1 MNIQKRS
8 SFALFASLAFI
19 VAGCSNVATYEVQ
32 LPPLI
37 PLSDL
42 DQYTPE
48 NPLEIDFWT
57 GFGGA
62 VSTHINIGIEA
73 FQALYPNIKVKHTS
87 KGGYDNLLKAINL
100 SITSRSYPQVAVG
113 YPDHFANYI
122 RSSIQYALDPFI
134 TNSEYGLNVNDF
146 IQDYMGENRSF
157 QFDDNNNPYTLG
169 LPFNKSTE
177 VMVVNQTFFNY
188 MATLDNTIVI
198 PETWAQV
205 RTVGE
210 KIIARMNT
218 TPDFDGEAGIFGK
231 QIYYSSST
239 QTYRIYKTTQVA
251 PVGFS
256 LILDFSA
263 VTPQDFRP
271 FSYDSM
277 SNFFITM
284 VRQWG
289 GTYTEMGEDITKGY
303 IRFNNQTTLNM
314 LNYFKALH
322 DDNVLGVPITF
333 GETSYNSV
341 PFKSNKS
348 VMTVSSSAGVFNNVP
363 SAGAFEVSINPIP
376 YQDASRKFVIS
387 QGTNMAL
394 LTNRNSH
401 KVLASWLFMR
411 YMTTHPG
418 NTIFSVG
425 ASYYPA
431 TVNGLN
437 SPYYQGYLA
446 SEDVGASD
454 KSKIDSAIVNNT
466 FYGNPSEA
474 WIKFVDPGF
483 VGSSDIRE
491 QVDSVFPVLF
501 YGRDGVT
508 LTTQEVLDYIQ
519 SNLVKYVEVT
529 Q

>member
-32 LPPLI
+32 LPSLI
-37 PLSDL
+37 PLSEL

-62 VSTHINIGIEA
+62 VSTHINVGIEA

-122 RSSIQYALDPFI
+122 RSSIQYALDPLI
-134 TNSEYGLNVNDF
+134 TSSEYGLNVNDF
-146 IQDYMGENRSF
+146 VQDYMGENRSF

-198 PETWAQV
+198 PQTWAQV

-218 TPDFDGEAGIFGK
+218 TPDFDGEEGIFGK

-239 QTYRIYKTTQVA
+239 QTYRIYKKTQLA
-251 PVGFS
+251 PAGFS
-256 LILDFSA
+256 LILDFSS

-289 GTYTEMGEDITKGY
+289 GTYTQMGEDITKGY
-303 IRFNNQTTLNM
+303 IRFNNQTTVNM

-322 DDNVLGVPITF
+322 DDNILGVPITF
-333 GETSYNSV
+333 GEQSYNSV
-341 PFKSNKS
+341 PFKANKS

-363 SAGAFEVSINPIP
+363 AAGAFEVSINPIP

-401 KVLASWLFMR
+401 KVLAAWLFMR

-491 QVDSVFPVLF
+491 QVDNVFPVLF